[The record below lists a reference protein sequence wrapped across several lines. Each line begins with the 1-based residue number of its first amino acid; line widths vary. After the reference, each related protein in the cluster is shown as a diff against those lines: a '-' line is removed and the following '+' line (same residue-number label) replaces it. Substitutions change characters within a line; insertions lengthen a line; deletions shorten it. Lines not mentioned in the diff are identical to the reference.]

1 MGTIQRVASGFWPV
15 HTSGISQEYNP
26 DLGRLIYRAT
36 QEIKNLMHNGALEPC
51 PDTTRTP
58 G

>member
-1 MGTIQRVASGFWPV
+1 MEQIQRVASGFWVSAIRPELRKKAR
-15 HTSGISQEYNP
+15 SWP
-26 DLGRLIYRAT
+26 DKIYRAT
-36 QEIKNLMHNGALEPC
+36 QAMKNLMHNGALEPC